1 MNSICLDKQILLQIS
16 MKKTNKR
23 IFFTENLLFWNAAH
37 NARIMPWK
45 GEKDPYR
52 IWLSEIILQQTRVEQ
67 GLDYYN
73 RFIEQYPTVSL
84 LAAAPEND
92 VFKLWEGLGYYSR
105 CRNLIASAR
114 YIAFDLK
121 GNFPE
126 SYEEI
131 LKMKGVGP
139 YTAAAV
145 SSFAYNL
152 PHAVVDGNVLRVLA
166 RFFGIDLPIDSNEGK
181 KYFAELAQS
190 LLDKASPSL
199 YNQAIMDFGATI
211 CKPQLPLCA
220 TCVLQK
226 ECTAFNNNQ
235 INELPVKEKKL
246 KKRSRFFY
254 YVIAEFDNKI
264 YVRKR
269 TEKDIW
275 QSLFEFKLFEKEE
288 KITAEELLGSPEL
301 QNFAGKGFRV
311 QSISK
316 FYKQQ
321 LTHQLIEGIFI
332 HIILSAPPADDEME
346 AIEKSNIGTLAFPR
360 FMTRF
365 FEERQS
371 F

>member
-1 MNSICLDKQILLQIS
+1 
-16 MKKTNKR
+16 MKKSKKSK
-23 IFFTENLLFWNAAH
+23 FFTENLLDWNSAH

-45 GEKDPYR
+45 GELNPYR

-67 GLDYYN
+67 GLEYYN
-73 RFIEQYPTVSL
+73 RFITQYPTVGL

-114 YIAFDLK
+114 YIAFELG

-139 YTAAAV
+139 YTAAAI

-166 RFFGIDLPIDSNEGK
+166 RFFGIDLPTDSNEGK
-181 KYFAELAQS
+181 KYFTELAQS
-190 LLDKASPSL
+190 LLDAGAPAL

-211 CKPQLPLCA
+211 CKPQLPLCEI
-220 TCVLQK
+220 CPLQK
-226 ECTAFNNNQ
+226 ECTAFNSNMVSK
-235 INELPVKEKKL
+235 LPVKEKKL
-246 KKRSRFFY
+246 KKRNRFFY
-254 YVIAEFDNKI
+254 YVIAEFENKI

-269 TEKDIW
+269 IEKDIW

-288 KITAEELLGSPEL
+288 KISTDELLASDEL
-301 QNFAGKGFRV
+301 KDFAGKGFKV
-311 QSISK
+311 ISISD

-321 LTHQLIEGIFI
+321 LTHQTIEGVFI
-332 HIILSAPPADDEME
+332 HILLSAAPAGSEL
-346 AIEKSNIGTLAFPR
+346 AGVEKNKVATLAFPR

-365 FEERQS
+365 FEGQQS

>member
-1 MNSICLDKQILLQIS
+1 MQIS
-16 MKKTNKR
+16 MKKSKKSK
-23 IFFTENLLFWNAAH
+23 FFTENLLNWNSTH

-45 GEKDPYR
+45 GERNPYR

-67 GLDYYN
+67 GLEYYN
-73 RFIEQYPTVSL
+73 RFIAQYPTVGL

-114 YIAFDLK
+114 YIAFELG
-121 GNFPE
+121 GNFPD

-139 YTAAAV
+139 YTAAAI

-166 RFFGIDLPIDSNEGK
+166 RFFGIDLPADSNEGK
-181 KYFAELAQS
+181 KYFTELAQS
-190 LLDKASPSL
+190 LLDTGAPAL

-211 CKPQLPLCA
+211 CKPQLPLCNI
-220 TCVLQK
+220 CPLQK
-226 ECTAFNNNQ
+226 ECTAFNNNL
-235 INELPVKEKKL
+235 ISKLPVKEKKL
-246 KKRSRFFY
+246 KKKNRYFY
-254 YVIAEFDNKI
+254 YIIAEFEDKI

-269 TEKDIW
+269 VEKDIW
-275 QSLFEFKLFEKEE
+275 QNLFEFKLFEKQE
-288 KITAEELLGSPEL
+288 KISVDELLASDEL
-301 QNFAGKGFRV
+301 KNFAGKQFKV
-311 QSISK
+311 ISISD

-321 LTHQLIEGIFI
+321 LTHQLIEGVFI
-332 HIILSAPPADDEME
+332 QILLSAPPVNDELTG
-346 AIEKSNIGTLAFPR
+346 IEKNKIATLAFPR

-365 FEERQS
+365 FEENKAFKER
-371 F
+371 

>member
-1 MNSICLDKQILLQIS
+1 M
-16 MKKTNKR
+16 
-23 IFFTENLLFWNAAH
+23 E
-37 NARIMPWK
+37 
-45 GEKDPYR
+45 
-52 IWLSEIILQQTRVEQ
+52 
-67 GLDYYN
+67 YYN
-73 RFIEQYPTVSL
+73 RFITQYPTVGL

-114 YIAFDLK
+114 YIAFELG

-139 YTAAAV
+139 YTAAAI

-166 RFFGIDLPIDSNEGK
+166 RFFGIDLPTDSNEGK
-181 KYFAELAQS
+181 KYFTALAQS
-190 LLDKASPSL
+190 LLDTGAPAL

-211 CKPQLPLCA
+211 CKPQLPLCEICA
-220 TCVLQK
+220 LKK
-226 ECTAFNNNQ
+226 ECTAFNSNMVSK
-235 INELPVKEKKL
+235 LPVKEKKL
-246 KKRSRFFY
+246 KKRNRFFY
-254 YVIAEFDNKI
+254 YVIAEFENKI

-269 TEKDIW
+269 IEKDIW

-288 KITAEELLGSPEL
+288 KISTDELLASENLKG
-301 QNFAGKGFRV
+301 FAGKGFKV
-311 QSISK
+311 ISISD

-321 LTHQLIEGIFI
+321 LTHQTIEGVFI
-332 HIILSAPPADDEME
+332 HVLLSAAPASDELTGV
-346 AIEKSNIGTLAFPR
+346 EKNKVATLAFPR

-365 FEERQS
+365 FEGQQS